1 MRFKKAFTVFAI
13 AVATVLSGCG
23 GGGGSAGSSASG
35 AAATGTTPTEIKP
48 ITATASLVL
57 ELRDDSGRL
66 SSSINPVGNTSLRA
80 ILKNADGTPIVQ
92 KLVTISGDVTQVV
105 FPDGVSALSDNM
117 GIAVFKLAK
126 AGISS
131 VGAGNITV
139 TFTASTNGLI
149 AGTNVIQTIAYQL
162 TPGNVAL
169 SDLNLGTGSL
179 TIFGNR
185 PIAATATVNGV
196 VAASTPLQVSF
207 SASCGSVSPSSV
219 TTGASGIANTTYS
232 ADNFL
237 CAGTR
242 VTLTASAVG
251 ANVVVGTIDI
261 PAALATN
268 IQFVD
273 AAPQLIYLQNS
284 GAATQSQLRFKVV
297 DSAGMALSNQAV
309 LLSLTNTNTDLG
321 LGIDTVKNITP
332 VEKSTGSNGIV
343 SVAIFS
349 GNVPTSTTVK
359 AVLKSNGS
367 VSTSSNILTVA
378 SGIPVPSRASLAL
391 EKLSIEG
398 FDTDNVSSK
407 ITLSLADRQGNPVP
421 EGTAVNF
428 VTQAGVVI
436 PARGVV
442 DNNSKVVAEIFSRGV
457 RPTSGLVSILAYVPG
472 EEDFVDVNANN
483 KYDVGESFLDLGDAF
498 RDDNKNNIFD
508 IGEFSVPRGG
518 VLNCTDKTP
527 FNSRPDTCDGK
538 WGQTD
543 VRVQTVIVFATGRA
557 RVTVLSSA
565 FDNFVVS
572 ISDLNGNSMPTGT
585 VVSAE
590 KQSGGDACIVKKV
603 TPSLIGNVSG
613 PAMVAI
619 DLEKCSPGVP
629 PNPNA
634 TPPVAGV
641 AADRIRVIVTS
652 PLKVET
658 SISTLLTA
666 N

>member
-1 MRFKKAFTVFAI
+1 M
-13 AVATVLSGCG
+13 ATALSGYG
-23 GGGGSAGSSASG
+23 GRGGSAGSSASG
-35 AAATGTTPTEIKP
+35 ATSTGTTPTA
-48 ITATASLVL
+48 ITPTVATASLVL
-57 ELRDDSGRL
+57 EPRDDSGRL
-66 SSSINPVGNTSLRA
+66 SSSINPVGNTILRV
-80 ILKNADGTPIVQ
+80 ILKNADRTSIPQ
-92 KLVTISGDVTQVV
+92 KLITISGDVTQVV
-105 FPDGVSALSDNM
+105 FPDGASALSDNM
-117 GIAVFKLAK
+117 GIAGFKLAK

-131 VGAGNITV
+131 AGAGNITA
-139 TFTASTNGLI
+139 TFMAPANGLI
-149 AGTNVIQTIAYQL
+149 TGTTVVQTIAHQL

-169 SDLNLGTGSL
+169 SDLNVGTGPL
-179 TIFGNR
+179 TVFSNR
-185 PIAATATVNGV
+185 PIAATASVNGA

-207 SASCGSVSPSSV
+207 SASCGSFSLSSV
-219 TTGASGIANTTYS
+219 TTGASGMASTTYG

-237 CAGTR
+237 CTGTR
-242 VTLTASAVG
+242 VTIAASAVG

-284 GAATQSQLRFKVV
+284 GVSTQSQLRFKVV
-297 DSAGMALSNQAV
+297 DNAGMALSNQAV
-309 LLSLTNTNTDLG
+309 VISLKNTKTDLG
-321 LGIDTVKNITP
+321 LGIDTVKNTTP

-343 SVAIFS
+343 SVAAFS
-349 GNVPTSTTVK
+349 CNVPTSTTVK

-367 VSTSSNILTVA
+367 VSTNSNILTVA
-378 SGIPVPSRASLAL
+378 SGVLVPSRASLAL

-398 FDTDNVSSK
+398 FDTDNVGSK

-442 DNNSKVVAEIFSRGV
+442 DNNSKVVAEIFSRGS
-457 RPTSGLVSILAYVPG
+457 RPASGLVSILAYVPG
-472 EEDFVDVNANN
+472 EENFVDVNANN
-483 KYDVGESFLDLGDAF
+483 KYDAGEPFLDLGDAF

-518 VLNCTDKTP
+518 TLSCTDKTP
-527 FNSRPDTCDGK
+527 LNSRSDTCDGK
-538 WGQTD
+538 WGQID
-543 VRVQTVIVFATGRA
+543 VRVQTVIVFATGGA
-557 RVTVLSSA
+557 KVTVLSSA
-565 FDNFVVS
+565 FNNFVVS

-590 KQSGGDACIVKKV
+590 KQSGGDACLVKKV

-613 PAMVAI
+613 PAIVAI
-619 DLEKCSPGVP
+619 DLEKCSSGMPL
-629 PNPNA
+629 NPNA
-634 TPPVAGV
+634 TPPVCGA
-641 AADRIRVIVTS
+641 AADRIRLIVTS

-658 SISTLLTA
+658 SISTSLSA